1 MKALAAT
8 AVGAA
13 RDIQVLQAPHIA
25 EADETAM
32 AAVEKRMA
40 ASEADVRSALKTLAG
55 AIRPASR
62 PQLAA
67 AEAAFDR

>member
-40 ASEADVRSALKTLAG
+40 ASEADVRSALKTLA
-55 AIRPASR
+55 
-62 PQLAA
+62 
-67 AEAAFDR
+67 